1 MGVSQRLASLPTEI
15 IHLIASYLEYEYEL
29 YALSQVNRDFHALLN
44 QELYRTNV
52 RKGRGESDA
61 LLWAAIH
68 GLESTAVKAIAAGAR
83 VDPDLLPVA
92 AAYGHLGIVA
102 LMYKHSRGAGRDL
115 DRYVAMD
122 TDLYVYI
129 RIDRQIMGK
138 PLTLAAKHGNESVV
152 RFLLQHGADVDSKD
166 HFGRTAL
173 ANAAHTG
180 HLSIVRILVDHGADL
195 EDLDSHTKA
204 TPTEFAIRAGHTE
217 IVRFLLESG
226 AVVDCSSNN
235 RSYLAIAAAA
245 GHKETVQ
252 CLFDFEARP
261 DIAMFRALASHPN
274 LQILVLLKRRF
285 DYPHAA
291 KDTAEQSTVACA
303 AAACGYTILLKE
315 IIALGWD
322 VNSPAVPEY
331 DNGGVTSCTP
341 LAVAAAFD
349 QVAIVRLLLSH
360 GALVDGIR
368 SEKPRNPQDLATS
381 MNTSL
386 ESPLVRAIMRG
397 SPAIVSVLLDHGAKM
412 TGKYTGR
419 ILLSFAIPHEPV
431 FSLLIERGA
440 LADPSSAEAAESL
453 AVDAVVRCRADP
465 LRILID
471 RGVDLSDVA
480 CERHLYTW
488 SWPHLLG
495 STNKAV
501 VDVLVKHNFIPPTG
515 SLTERETV
523 NEAISQGNVPL
534 LKHLLSRGI
543 DLSHQFW
550 LHELLTLIDD
560 IQDPENAEAALDAL
574 LAQGLSIDIL
584 CRDRRTP
591 LLSIFVKKR
600 SSMGHAYRLL
610 VERGANPCFR
620 DPRGKCPL
628 VAAVS
633 NKKSPYGVV
642 APLLRGI
649 KEQNIPF
656 HVFAPQVFDAIRAAD
671 EDPTRLKD
679 QRLLRQFYWRA
690 LYPV

>member
-1 MGVSQRLASLPTEI
+1 MGVSQGLYSLPTEI

-68 GLESTAVKAIAAGAR
+68 GVESTALNAIAAGAR

-102 LMYKHSRGAGRDL
+102 LVYKHSRGAGRDL

-122 TDLYVYI
+122 THLYVYI

-138 PLTLAAKHGNESVV
+138 PLTLAAKYGNESVV

-195 EDLDSHTKA
+195 DDLDSHTKA

-226 AVVDCSSNN
+226 AVVDYSSNN
-235 RSYLAIAAAA
+235 RSYLALAAAA

-252 CLFDFEARP
+252 CLFDYEAP
-261 DIAMFRALASHPN
+261 SDIAMFRALVSHPN

-285 DYPHAA
+285 DYPKAA

-322 VNSPAVPEY
+322 VNSPPVPEY
-331 DNGGVTSCTP
+331 DNTGARSCTP

-349 QVAIVRLLLSH
+349 QVAIVRLLLCH

-368 SEKPRNPQDLATS
+368 SEKLMNPQDLATS

-397 SPAIVSVLLDHGAKM
+397 SPALVSVLLDHGAKM
-412 TGKYTGR
+412 TGNTQGAFCSPSQ
-419 ILLSFAIPHEPV
+419 LHMNL
-431 FSLLIERGA
+431 FS
-440 LADPSSAEAAESL
+440 PS
-453 AVDAVVRCRADP
+453 
-465 LRILID
+465 
-471 RGVDLSDVA
+471 
-480 CERHLYTW
+480 
-488 SWPHLLG
+488 
-495 STNKAV
+495 
-501 VDVLVKHNFIPPTG
+501 
-515 SLTERETV
+515 
-523 NEAISQGNVPL
+523 
-534 LKHLLSRGI
+534 
-543 DLSHQFW
+543 
-550 LHELLTLIDD
+550 
-560 IQDPENAEAALDAL
+560 
-574 LAQGLSIDIL
+574 
-584 CRDRRTP
+584 
-591 LLSIFVKKR
+591 
-600 SSMGHAYRLL
+600 
-610 VERGANPCFR
+610 
-620 DPRGKCPL
+620 
-628 VAAVS
+628 
-633 NKKSPYGVV
+633 
-642 APLLRGI
+642 
-649 KEQNIPF
+649 
-656 HVFAPQVFDAIRAAD
+656 
-671 EDPTRLKD
+671 
-679 QRLLRQFYWRA
+679 
-690 LYPV
+690 